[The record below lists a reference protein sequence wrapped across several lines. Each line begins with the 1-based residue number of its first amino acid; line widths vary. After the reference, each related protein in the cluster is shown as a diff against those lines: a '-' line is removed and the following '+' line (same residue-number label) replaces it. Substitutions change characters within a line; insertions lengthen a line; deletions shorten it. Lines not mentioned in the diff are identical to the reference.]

1 MEMPLPK
8 PDCVIRRGGMGYV
21 NMRRAAK
28 LMAVHHKTV
37 RRWIDGG
44 LIPAM
49 QIGGKGTQVLIAI
62 SDLHDFIEKGAIHE
76 E

>member
-8 PDCVIRRGGMGYV
+8 PEYV

-62 SDLHDFIEKGAIHE
+62 SDLHDFIEKGAIHDHE